1 MSKDK
6 YQEFLISTNKM
17 TNEYK
22 EKDNRLSKLRLVFFL
37 LALLFIAF
45 TFFMSRI
52 KILFWILADIMIIVF
67 IFLIVVHRRVS
78 SKLNY
83 YLLKEEVIKEYIDR
97 FSDEWHNFKEDGLEY
112 EKKDNKSILSDL
124 DIIGKESLY
133 KFLCIAKTKEGKN
146 KLINSLSNQKLND
159 DELLKKQNAV
169 KNIIENTDFSIDF
182 QVALKEYDN
191 NFEKASLSYIRSELG
206 KTYNKKI
213 LPLIINIILTI
224 TTYLTLICLK
234 FNTTLGL
241 SLFISFM
248 LINFFYGKIY
258 ARCHNEEATLIN
270 ELSVL
275 YKLYSPMIKSIQSA
289 NFNDELLY
297 KYQYCVLEF
306 DNKKDKMIR
315 EFSSYKS
322 YQNNFLASLIV
333 NGLFPFTTFELL
345 RFNNFINLNKKL
357 LLIIPDTI
365 SNFEELGSLAI
376 IGQVKENWVMPTLSE
391 KSKIDF
397 ENLTHPLINENKV
410 VANSFHTGCETT
422 IITGSNM
429 SGKTSFLRTIGINLI
444 LMQAGTAVTATKFSA
459 GYFKIFTSMRI
470 TDDISKGISSFYRE
484 LLRIKEAI
492 DYAKTTEPM
501 IALIDEVFRGT
512 NANDRIAGAIE
523 MIKFL
528 QLKNVVLMI
537 TTHDQ
542 QLCTIEN
549 VKLHNYYFSEYYED
563 NQIKFD
569 YKIKEGICPT
579 TNAKYLMK
587 LAGIIK

>member
-6 YQEFLISTNKM
+6 YQQLLIDTSKM
-17 TNEYK
+17 TDDYK
-22 EKDNRLSKLRLVFFL
+22 GKDNKLSKLRLMFFL
-37 LALLFIAF
+37 LAILFISFA
-45 TFFMSRI
+45 FFMSRI
-52 KILFWILADIMIIVF
+52 KILFWILAVIMIIAF
-67 IFLIVVHRRVS
+67 IVLIVIHRKVS
-78 SKLNY
+78 TKLNY
-83 YLLKEEVIKEYIDR
+83 YRLKEEVIKEYIDR
-97 FSDEWHNFKEDGLEY
+97 FSDEWHSFKEDGLEY

-133 KFLCIAKTKEGKN
+133 KYLCISKTKEGKN
-146 KLINSLSNQKLND
+146 KLINSLSNQKLSE
-159 DELLKKQNAV
+159 DELLKKQKAI
-169 KNIIENTDFSIDF
+169 KNIIDNIDFSIDF

-206 KTYNKKI
+206 KTHNKKI
-213 LPLIINIILTI
+213 LPFIINIVLTLA
-224 TTYLTLICLK
+224 TYLTLICLR

-241 SLFISFM
+241 SLFISFL

-258 ARCHNEEATLIN
+258 GRYNSVEVTLIN

-275 YKLYSPMIKSIQSA
+275 YKLYSPMIKSIQGAVFS
-289 NFNDELLY
+289 DELLY
-297 KYQYCVLEF
+297 KYQYRVLEF
-306 DNKKDKMIR
+306 DNKKVNMIR

-345 RFNNFINLNKKL
+345 RFNKFINLNKKL
-357 LLIIPDTI
+357 LLIIPETI
-365 SNFEELGSLAI
+365 FSFEELCSLAI
-376 IGQVKENWVMPTLSE
+376 IGQVKQNWTMPSLSTKNE
-391 KSKIDF
+391 INF
-397 ENLTHPLINENKV
+397 ENLTHPLINENKAI
-410 VANSFHTGCETT
+410 ANSFQTGCETT

-444 LMQAGTAVTATKFSA
+444 LMQAGTAVTATKFNA

-492 DYAKTTEPM
+492 DYAKTAQPM

-528 QLKNVVLMI
+528 QLKNVVLII